1 MKHAIKIIILF
12 FFLSSVAKSEDL
24 ESLNQFLLVN
34 GSVKLIDHLNVKN
47 GSQNELHL
55 QDDILKM
62 GSKEKVTPHPVWTV
76 KSLSEGEGVELYLKV
91 GQHYFAN
98 NPISLL
104 GLKKCSKS
112 LASSGFA
119 YKSNKNGTKTSFSWS
134 CGSLGCSF
142 WVKLG
147 EGFSVCS

>member
-76 KSLSEGEGVELYLKV
+76 KSLSEGKGVELSLKI

-98 NPISLL
+98 DLISLL
-104 GLKKCSKS
+104 GLNKCSES
-112 LASSGFA
+112 LANSGIA
-119 YKSNKNGTKTSFSWS
+119 YKSHKNGTTTNFTWS

-142 WVKLG
+142 RVKLG